1 MGAVDRTDWLSYH
14 RCMKSPLHLLR
25 RLRQR
30 LHDAR
35 RRARFAASLQHL
47 HGPSKLDVAPGEVVL
62 IALVRDGS
70 YYLDAFFRHYRAMG
84 VQHFVFIDNGSRDD
98 TIARIKAQKGTVIDR
113 CSLPL
118 AQYEDL
124 IRQHPA
130 QTYGKNRWCL
140 YVDMDEI
147 FDFEGRSQIGIK
159 GLTAYLEQQG
169 YTALVAQMLE
179 MFPKTSL
186 AAAAGL
192 PYKQALQAFLYYDI
206 SAVRK
211 VDYHSPDIPFSA
223 LLVDNA
229 LSNDAVKFAFGG
241 VRGKVFDEDCCLTK
255 HPLIFNGPE
264 VTPTPHPHLSR
275 GLRVADMTAVIKHY
289 KFANDAAA
297 RDAETLGAGNLEH
310 GEDARRMAVIGQNPD
325 VSLFSLDAR
334 RWNRVELLYRAGFL
348 VPSDAYSAHVAAW
361 RDEHVA

>member
-1 MGAVDRTDWLSYH
+1 VDRAERLAYH
-14 RCMKSPLHLLR
+14 KGMKSPLHLFR

-30 LHDAR
+30 LHNAR

-47 HGPSKLDVAPGEVVL
+47 HGPSKLNTAPGEVVL
-62 IALVRDGS
+62 ITLVRDGS

-113 CSLPL
+113 CTLPL
-118 AQYEDL
+118 AEYEDL
-124 IRQHPA
+124 IRQYPA
-130 QTYGKNRWCL
+130 QTYGKDRWCL

-159 GLTAYLEQQG
+159 GLTAYLDRQG
-169 YTALVAQMLE
+169 YTALAAQMLE
-179 MFPKTSL
+179 MFSKTSL
-186 AAAAGL
+186 AAAAGM
-192 PYKQALQAFLYYDI
+192 PYKQALQSFLYYDI

-211 VDYHSPDIPFSA
+211 IDYHSPEIPFSA
-223 LLVDNA
+223 LLADNE
-229 LSNDAVKFAFGG
+229 LSNEAVKFAFGG
-241 VRGKVFDEDCCLTK
+241 VRGKVFGEDCCLTK

-264 VTPTPHPHLSR
+264 VTPAPHPHLSS
-275 GLRVADMTAVIKHY
+275 GVRVADMTAVIKHY

-297 RDAETLGAGNLEH
+297 RDAETLGAGNLSH
-310 GEDARRMAVIGQNPD
+310 GEDARRMAVIGRNPD

-348 VPSDAYSAHVAAW
+348 VPSEAYSAHVAAW
-361 RDEHVA
+361 RDEHAA